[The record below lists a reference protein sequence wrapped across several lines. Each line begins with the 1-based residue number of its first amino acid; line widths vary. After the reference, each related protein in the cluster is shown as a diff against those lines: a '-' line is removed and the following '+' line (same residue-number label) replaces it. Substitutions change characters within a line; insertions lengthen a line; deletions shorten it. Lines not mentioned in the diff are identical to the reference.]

1 MKYIKYTLLT
11 ILLITSFFSINNVS
25 AITIND
31 YINELN
37 KLEAKK
43 AGQLAEQEK
52 TEQEIQAAKKEME
65 EISNKIVKA
74 SEDISKFESEIS
86 ELEKKI
92 DIKEKQI
99 KDLVSFLQISDSE
112 NFYLKYIFGAENF
125 TDLIYRI
132 SVIEQLTTKSDELID
147 EMNSLISD
155 NKKKIDELE
164 KKKVELNELNNQVL
178 KKINELGKE
187 KEKYFDE
194 TLTID
199 EEIRTVKN
207 QIKLYRDLGCK
218 DDENISTCTSMIPS
232 SSGFIRPVRNGVITD
247 NYGVRTAPCYG
258 CSTFHKGIDIGGNRE
273 GTTVMAAAAGRVVDV
288 DKYTCGG
295 KVITI
300 NHNING
306 KEFSTRYFHLLKT
319 NVKVGDIV
327 AQGEKIAEVG
337 GGNTAYYDSCSTGP
351 HLHFEV
357 IISHYNYSTY
367 YSNIRDPRK
376 YVDFPRLGVFW

>member
-1 MKYIKYTLLT
+1 MKYIKYTFLT
-11 ILLITSFFSINNVS
+11 ILLITSFFCISDVS

-65 EISNKIVKA
+65 QISNKIVQA

-147 EMNSLISD
+147 EMNSLIAE
-155 NKKKIDELE
+155 NQKKIDELE
-164 KKKVELNELNNQVL
+164 QKKVELNEMNIQVL
-178 KKINELGKE
+178 QKINELGKE

-247 NYGVRTAPCYG
+247 NYGVRVAPCYG

-295 KVITI
+295 KVVTI

-367 YSNIRDPRK
+367 YSNIRDPRN

>member
-1 MKYIKYTLLT
+1 MKYIKYTFLT
-11 ILLITSFFSINNVS
+11 ILLITSFFCISDVS

-65 EISNKIVKA
+65 QISNKIVQA

-147 EMNSLISD
+147 EMNSLISE
-155 NKKKIDELE
+155 NKKKIEELE
-164 KKKVELNELNNQVL
+164 QKKVELNEMNIQVL
-178 KKINELGKE
+178 QKINELGKE

-232 SSGFIRPVRNGVITD
+232 SSGFIRPVRNGAITD

-367 YSNIRDPRK
+367 YSNIRDPRN